1 MNKVLGL
8 GTSIVFAALLVKT
21 LQPGWYE
28 KPGILPPTTTD
39 IGYAIFT
46 TFVFPFEVISLVL
59 LAAMIGAII
68 IAKKEVE
75 S

>member
-1 MNKVLGL
+1 MRRLLALGIF
-8 GTSIVFAALLVKT
+8 IVFVALLVKT
-21 LQPGWYE
+21 LRLTWYE
-28 KPGILPPTTTD
+28 KPGILPPSTTD

-68 IAKKEVE
+68 IAKKEVG

>member
-1 MNKVLGL
+1 MSRLLAL
-8 GTSIVFAALLVKT
+8 GTLIVFVALLVKT
-21 LQPGWYE
+21 LLLTWYE
-28 KPGILPPTTTD
+28 KPGILPPSTAD